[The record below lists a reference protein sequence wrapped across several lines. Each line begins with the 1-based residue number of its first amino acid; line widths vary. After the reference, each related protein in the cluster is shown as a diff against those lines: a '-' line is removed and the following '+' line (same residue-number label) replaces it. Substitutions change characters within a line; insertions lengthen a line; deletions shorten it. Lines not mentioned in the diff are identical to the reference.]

1 MRILHL
7 GDIHLGSGLQ
17 YGKDDE
23 TGMNSRLRDWLDT
36 MANIKTIAVEQKVD
50 AVIFAG
56 DAFKDRKPIPQLLS
70 YFISWLKSFP
80 MPVVMIVGNHDLN
93 GDGSIG
99 PVELIGSLGIA
110 YTSNKPE
117 ILHIPTKSGILQVVT
132 MPTFSKSTFLQ
143 QDEYRDIPIDELNT
157 IMADKAGQI
166 IRYLAEQLDPK
177 LPAILTLHGTV
188 SGSVNGSERSMMMAQ
203 EPIFALH
210 DIALPQFDY
219 VALAHVHRHQELP
232 TLPGQPPV
240 VYSGS
245 IERVDF
251 GEMEP
256 KGVVI
261 ADLKPRKW
269 EFVDLNT
276 RLFLQIDLGASLG
289 TGIIPGIYGS
299 VIKATIRTDMDIA
312 KTISAAQI
320 TKQLY
325 AAGAHFVAGV
335 QIEVERE
342 TRARDVE
349 MTEHMSVPEAI
360 ARYFEQQPDL
370 VARKERLM
378 AKVGELEVVA

>member
-1 MRILHL
+1 MRILHC
-7 GDIHLGSGLQ
+7 GDSHLGSGLQ

-23 TGMNSRLRDWLDT
+23 DGMNSRLRDWLET
-36 MANIKTIAVEQKVD
+36 MAKIKTIAFDQKVD
-50 AVIFAG
+50 AVMFAG
-56 DAFKDRKPIPQLLS
+56 DAFKDRKPTPQLLS
-70 YFISWLKSFP
+70 YFISWLKSFNP
-80 MPVVMIVGNHDLN
+80 IPVVMLVGNHDLN
-93 GDGSIG
+93 GDGSMG

-117 ILHIPTKSGILQVVT
+117 ILNIPTKSGILQVVT

-143 QDEYRDIPIDELNT
+143 QDEYKDTPIDELNT
-157 IMADKAGQI
+157 IMADRAGQI
-166 IRYLAEQLDPK
+166 IRYLADQLVPN
-177 LPAILTLHGTV
+177 LPSVLTLHGTV

-210 DIALPQFDY
+210 DIALPRFDY
-219 VALAHVHRHQELP
+219 VALAHVHRHQELL

-261 ADLKPRKW
+261 ADLESRKW

-276 RLFLQIDLGASLG
+276 RLFVQINLNPNDIPDMNGA
-289 TGIIPGIYGS
+289 
-299 VIKATIRTDMDIA
+299 VVKATIKTDIDTA

-342 TRARDVE
+342 TRARDIE
-349 MTEHMSVPEAI
+349 MTEHMSIPEAI
-360 ARYFEQQPDL
+360 ERYFDQQPDL
-370 VARKERLM
+370 TARKNRLM

>member
-1 MRILHL
+1 MRVLHL

-23 TGMNSRLRDWLDT
+23 SGMNSRLRDWLDT
-36 MANIKTIAVEQKVD
+36 MNRIALLAQKVD

-56 DAFKDRKPIPQLLS
+56 DAFKDRKPAPQLLS
-70 YFISWLKSFP
+70 YFIKWLRK
-80 MPVVMIVGNHDLN
+80 MAQYAPVVLMDGNHDIN
-93 GDGSIG
+93 GNGEVG
-99 PVELIGSLGIA
+99 PVELFEDIQIPNVYVS
-110 YTSNKPE
+110 SHPE
-117 ILHIPTKSGILQVVT
+117 ILNIPNKSGTLQVLT

-143 QDEYRDIPIDELNT
+143 QDEYKDVPIDELNT

-177 LPAILTLHGTV
+177 LPAVLTLHGTV
-188 SGSVNGSERSMMMAQ
+188 SGSINGSERSMMMAQ

-269 EFVDLNT
+269 EFVNLNT
-276 RLFLQIDLGASLG
+276 RPFMQIDLKPGDIPDV
-289 TGIIPGIYGS
+289 TG
-299 VIKATIRTDMDIA
+299 VVVKTTIKTDIETA
-312 KTISAAQI
+312 KTISAAQV

-342 TRARDVE
+342 TRARDSE

-378 AKVGELEVVA
+378 VKVAELEVVA

>member
-23 TGMNSRLRDWLDT
+23 GGMNSRLRDWLES
-36 MANIKTIAVEQKVD
+36 MATIKILAFEKKVD

-56 DAFKDRKPIPQLLS
+56 DAFKDRKPTPQLLS
-70 YFISWLKSFP
+70 YFISWLKSFNP
-80 MPVVMIVGNHDLN
+80 IPVVMIVGNHDLN
-93 GDGSIG
+93 GDGSMG
-99 PVELIGSLGIA
+99 PVDLIGSLSIA

-117 ILHIPTKSGILQVVT
+117 ILRIPTRSGVLQVVT
-132 MPTFSKSTFLQ
+132 MPTFSRSTFLQ
-143 QDEYRDIPIDELNT
+143 QDEYKDVPIDELNT

-166 IRYLAEQLDPK
+166 IRYLADQLDPK
-177 LPAILTLHGTV
+177 LHSILTLHGTV

-219 VALAHVHRHQELP
+219 VALAHVHKHQELP
-232 TLPGQPPV
+232 TLTGQPSV

-251 GEMEP
+251 GEMED
-256 KGVVI
+256 KGVVL
-261 ADLKPRKW
+261 ADLETRKW
-269 EFVDLNT
+269 EFVDLDT
-276 RLFLQIDLGASLG
+276 RPFVQINLDPDD
-289 TGIIPGIYGS
+289 IPIVSGS
-299 VIKATIRTDMDIA
+299 VVKATIKTDIETA
-312 KTISAAQI
+312 KTISASQI

-325 AAGAHFVAGV
+325 AAGASFVAGV

-342 TRARDVE
+342 TRARDAE
-349 MTEHMSVPEAI
+349 MTEHMSIPEAI

-370 VARKERLM
+370 KERKDRLM
-378 AKVGELEVVA
+378 TKVGELEVVA

>member
-7 GDIHLGSGLQ
+7 GDTHLGSGLQ

-23 TGMNSRLRDWLDT
+23 SGLNSRLRDWLLT
-36 MANIKTIAVEQKVD
+36 MVKIKEIAFEQNVD
-50 AVIFAG
+50 AVVFAG
-56 DAFKDRKPIPQLLS
+56 DAFKDRKPTPQLLS
-70 YFISWLKSFP
+70 YFISWIKSFGSI
-80 MPVVMIVGNHDLN
+80 PVTMIGGNHDLN

-99 PVELIGSLGIA
+99 PVDLIGSLGIA

-117 ILHIPTKSGILQVVT
+117 ILKIPTRSGILQNVT
-132 MPTFSKSTFLQ
+132 MPTFSRSTFLQ
-143 QDEYRDIPIDELNT
+143 QDEYKDVPIDELNA
-157 IMADKAGQI
+157 IMSYKAGQI
-166 IRYLAEQLDPK
+166 IRYLAEQLDPS
-177 LPAILTLHGTV
+177 LPSILTLHGTV

-210 DIALPQFDY
+210 DIALSQFDY

-232 TLPGQPPV
+232 TIPGQPPV

-261 ADLKPRKW
+261 ADLELRKW

-276 RLFLQIDLGASLG
+276 RPFVQINKLSLG
-289 TGIIPGIYGS
+289 SFEGVKDAVVKAIIQ
-299 VIKATIRTDMDIA
+299 TDIETA
-312 KTISAAQI
+312 KTLNASQI
-320 TKQLY
+320 TKNLY
-325 AAGAHFVAGV
+325 ANGASFVAGV

-342 TRARDVE
+342 VRARDSE
-349 MTEHMSVPEAI
+349 MTEHMSIPEAI
-360 ARYFEQQPDL
+360 ERYFDQQPDL
-370 VARKERLM
+370 TARKERLM
-378 AKVGELEVVA
+378 SKVGELEVVA

>member
-1 MRILHL
+1 
-7 GDIHLGSGLQ
+7 
-17 YGKDDE
+17 
-23 TGMNSRLRDWLDT
+23 
-36 MANIKTIAVEQKVD
+36 MAKIKTIAFEQNVD

-56 DAFKDRKPIPQLLS
+56 DAFKDRKPTPQLLS
-70 YFISWLKSFP
+70 YFISWIKSFP
-80 MPVVMIVGNHDLN
+80 IPVVMIDGNHDLN
-93 GDGSIG
+93 GDGSMG
-99 PVELIGSLGIA
+99 PVELIGSLSIA

-117 ILHIPTKSGILQVVT
+117 ILMIPTKSGIFQVVT
-132 MPTFSKSTFLQ
+132 MPTFTKSTFLR
-143 QDEYRDIPIDELNT
+143 QDEYKDIPIDELNT

-166 IRYLAEQLDPK
+166 IRYLADQLDPK
-177 LPAILTLHGTV
+177 LPAILVLHGTV

-251 GEMEP
+251 GEMEQ

-261 ADLKPRKW
+261 ADLESRKW

-276 RLFLQIDLGASLG
+276 RPFLQLEIEVSSEIGNPI
-289 TGIIPGIYGS
+289 GIWHGNVDGS
-299 VIKATIRTDMDIA
+299 VVKGTIRTDIDTA
-312 KTISAAQI
+312 KIISAAQI

-349 MTEHMSVPEAI
+349 MTEHMSHPGGNREIYWATTRSVSA
-360 ARYFEQQPDL
+360 
-370 VARKERLM
+370 
-378 AKVGELEVVA
+378 